1 MPGLN
6 ETGLPST
13 ADYNLGRGIIYFAPL
28 DVTTEFPME
37 YRDLGNA
44 PEFSIS
50 VETETLEHQ
59 SSRAGL
65 KVTDKEVLISQKIS
79 LSLTLDEINFDNLAI
94 LLSGTAVASSLTNP
108 AVAGFSIKK
117 DWIVVSDLVLG
128 RWYDLTDGASNLS
141 GTRIYDIQAAGDV
154 DLFNGSD
161 EVELVNGTAV
171 GDDYQLDLE
180 MGRVFFNA
188 GASKIAAGVQVDF
201 TLAAGA
207 AKSVDEV
214 RALEQTTVTGAL
226 KFIAEN
232 PASSDKQTEFQFHK
246 VSLKAEG
253 DFSLI
258 GDEFTQM
265 QFTAVAE
272 RSILADP
279 DSPTLTVR
287 TVRAT

>member
-13 ADYNLGRGIIYFAPL
+13 ADYNLGRGIIYFAAL
-28 DVTTEFPME
+28 DATTEFPLN

-79 LSLTLDEINFDNLAI
+79 LSLTLDEINFDNLAV
-94 LLSGTAVASSLTNP
+94 LMSGSAVASAFTNP
-108 AVAGFSIKK
+108 AVAGFAEKK
-117 DWIVVSDLVLG
+117 DWIPTGDLVLG
-128 RWYDLTDGASNLS
+128 RWYDMTDGASFLA
-141 GTRIYDIQAAGDV
+141 GTRIYDITEEGDV
-154 DLFNGSD
+154 ILDNGSD
-161 EVELVNGTAV
+161 EVNLDFGT
-171 GDDYQLDLE
+171 DYTLDLE
-180 MGRVFFNA
+180 MGRIFFFS
-188 GASKIAAGVQVDF
+188 GAAKISAGVEVDF
-201 TLAAGA
+201 TLTADAAPL
-207 AKSVDEV
+207 KVDEV
-214 RALEQTTVTGAL
+214 RALSQTTITGAL
-226 KFIAEN
+226 KFISEN

-272 RSILADP
+272 RSTLADA
-279 DSPTLTVR
+279 DSPTLTIR
-287 TVRAT
+287 TVRTSA